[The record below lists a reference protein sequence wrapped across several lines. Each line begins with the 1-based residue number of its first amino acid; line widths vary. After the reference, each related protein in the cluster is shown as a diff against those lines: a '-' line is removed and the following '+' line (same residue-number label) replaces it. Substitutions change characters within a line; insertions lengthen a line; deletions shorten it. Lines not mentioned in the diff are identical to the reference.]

1 MQVKLRGLQLLETNR
16 MMLNAIDDEGVEEF
30 TGKETEEGEVI
41 LCGWV
46 QIKMII

>member
-16 MMLNAIDDEGVEEF
+16 MMLNAIDDEGIEEF
-30 TGKETEEGEVI
+30 TGKETEGEVI

-46 QIKMII
+46 